1 MALDDDIRILSSVS
15 LFKGFTQE
23 QLRLLAFGAEGL
35 KLPSGKDLYQEGAD
49 ADSAYVVAKGKI
61 VLFRERDGQR
71 LTVDHAGPGTM
82 LGELALIAEAR
93 RLTSARADTDSEL
106 IRLNRKLFRRILE
119 EYPDLA
125 VMLHD
130 RVLDE
135 LQTLL
140 GRIEKLAPRFAS

>member
-1 MALDDDIRILSSVS
+1 MALDDDIRLLSGVS

-35 KLPSGKDLYQEGAD
+35 KLPSGKDLYEEGAD

-61 VLFRERDGQR
+61 VLFREREGKRVTLDYS
-71 LTVDHAGPGTM
+71 GPGTM
-82 LGELALIAEAR
+82 LGELALIAETK
-93 RLTSARADTDSEL
+93 RLTSARADTDTEL

-125 VMLHD
+125 VMLHG